1 MANISINSENLNP
14 IEFQGNTHALISFRA
29 IAAGLLLTMFVM
41 IGLTG
46 LGLAFGGISMDEET
60 TVRGV
65 GMFSGIWFIASVFIS
80 LFLGS
85 YFASRVS
92 KFRMGRVGSVQGLVI
107 ASLFLV
113 FFLYQLVSALGTAG
127 LAVGS
132 LLGKTGRV
140 IALSAEKM
148 ENYPA
153 VRNTIRHLSEDALG
167 DLNLRSGLQVVAEG
181 IGSRILRG
189 NTEGA
194 KNYLAREA
202 GITPT
207 EADAR
212 IAQMKAKVD
221 EYVSNA
227 KEATATA
234 LRSTGWTLFFL
245 VVLGGLAGILGGG
258 LGSVVNFRKPLVS
271 VADIQYQRGQ
281 TV

>member
-1 MANISINSENLNP
+1 MANISINSENLSP

-113 FFLYQLVSALGTAG
+113 FFLYQIVSALGTAG

-140 IALSAEKM
+140 IALSAQKM

-153 VRNTIRHLSEDALG
+153 VRNTISNLSEDALG

-212 IAQMKAKVD
+212 IAQMKGKVD

-258 LGSVVNFRKPLVS
+258 LGSVVNFRKPLIS

>member
-140 IALSAEKM
+140 IALSAQKM

-153 VRNTIRHLSEDALG
+153 VRNTISHLSEDALG

-258 LGSVVNFRKPLVS
+258 LGSVVNFRKPLIS
-271 VADIQYQRGQ
+271 VADIQYPRGQ

>member
-140 IALSAEKM
+140 IALSAQKM

-153 VRNTIRHLSEDALG
+153 VRNTISHLSEDALG

-258 LGSVVNFRKPLVS
+258 LGSVVNFRKPLIS

>member
-127 LAVGS
+127 IAVGS

-140 IALSAEKM
+140 IALSAQKM

-153 VRNTIRHLSEDALG
+153 VRNTISHLSEDALG

-258 LGSVVNFRKPLVS
+258 LGSVVNFRKPLIS
-271 VADIQYQRGQ
+271 VADIQYQTGQ
-281 TV
+281 TG

>member
-1 MANISINSENLNP
+1 MANISINSDNLNP

-29 IAAGLLLTMFVM
+29 IAAGLLLAMFVM

-107 ASLFLV
+107 ASLFLG
-113 FFLYQLVSALGTAG
+113 FFLYQIVSALGTAG

-140 IALSAEKM
+140 IALSAQKI

-153 VRNTIRHLSEDALG
+153 VRNTISHLSEDALG

-212 IAQMKAKVD
+212 IAQMKAQVD

-258 LGSVVNFRKPLVS
+258 LGSVVNFRKPLIS